1 MSDALSAREDDAP
14 TSPDLDRPNFIV
26 GIGASAGGLEA
37 LEAFFEQVPLDSG
50 MAFVVVQ
57 HLSPDFKSLMDEILS
72 RRTKLPVHL
81 VEDGMKVERNRIYL
95 IPAKKEMIIS
105 QGRLLLSDRGKD
117 QELSLPIDVF
127 FRSLAQDY
135 EARAIAVVLSGG
147 GSDGSRGICDVHDA
161 GGLVLVQDPES
172 AQFDGM
178 PRTARN
184 AGVADAILPPREM
197 PAFLLKSAGMG
208 TLRT

>member
-1 MSDALSAREDDAP
+1 MLLGADAMSEALSAGEDDAP

-81 VEDGMKVERNRIYL
+81 VEDGVKVERDRIYL
-95 IPAKKEMIIS
+95 IPAKKEMTFVDGKRS
-105 QGRLLLSDRGKD
+105 QSGEGVRTHPVSRNQEIRGLFFDYRRLKRIVYHLFV
-117 QELSLPIDVF
+117 ELYSEI
-127 FRSLAQDY
+127 
-135 EARAIAVVLSGG
+135 
-147 GSDGSRGICDVHDA
+147 
-161 GGLVLVQDPES
+161 
-172 AQFDGM
+172 
-178 PRTARN
+178 
-184 AGVADAILPPREM
+184 
-197 PAFLLKSAGMG
+197 
-208 TLRT
+208 